1 MSSLHWIPSR
11 KSVTNSAKHLFT
23 NSQTTIQSSSV
34 AISEFSKYIK
44 ALLAISRAQG
54 HQQADPMVETW
65 LRRGVVGASWCF
77 SSVRFGYLH
86 TLAQAY
92 SLTTLHWP
100 LSLINLPL
108 SSLVF
113 HSFQLKR
120 LKILTRRFTHNLLL
134 HTRVESI
141 PTQQYQN
148 ESDSMLVNLQNI
160 SLSFFLRDFASSKDL
175 SICLVRCVSFEV
187 AYILAS
193 IHHAASCVKAFSHT
207 FIQSY
212 KTRPGNHASWLTV
225 NSAILWYMSQNTNSP
240 CIHSHG
246 VPPRDMMIVVPT
258 GYINSASRVLYHYHQ
273 PSQALDTMSTEY
285 AKLANLPALESGTS
299 GTCEPYHM
307 TLTITSPALSHYPLE
322 KRIPHCHSIVY
333 ILRDNL

>member
-100 LSLINLPL
+100 LSLINLPS
-108 SSLVF
+108 SSLVY

-246 VPPRDMMIVVPT
+246 VPPRDMLMIFPT
-258 GYINSASRVLYHYHQ
+258 RYINSTLRFLHYYHQ
-273 PSQALDTMSTEY
+273 LSISTFIISLNMAAQLPNPQISSRALDIMLRKY
-285 AKLANLPALESGTS
+285 AKLTNFPAL
-299 GTCEPYHM
+299 
-307 TLTITSPALSHYPLE
+307 
-322 KRIPHCHSIVY
+322 
-333 ILRDNL
+333 D